1 MAAGAGQPRAGRT
14 TAAGQAGEIRRGP
27 SDSFIGS
34 STSRFDKIRSVL
46 YLSRKLDPFGGS
58 GDTMADVPT
67 SAQQVFDMMPS
78 RFNAAAA
85 SGVNAT
91 YQFDLTGDNGG
102 TWQVAVANGTCAV
115 SQG

>member
-1 MAAGAGQPRAGRT
+1 
-14 TAAGQAGEIRRGP
+14 
-27 SDSFIGS
+27 
-34 STSRFDKIRSVL
+34 
-46 YLSRKLDPFGGS
+46 
-58 GDTMADVPT
+58 MADAPT
-67 SAQQVFDMMPS
+67 NAQQVFDMMPS

-115 SQG
+115 SQGTPNDKPNITITMAAGDYLDMITGKLNPQMAFMGGKLKIKGDMSLALKMQQIFPNA

>member
-1 MAAGAGQPRAGRT
+1 
-14 TAAGQAGEIRRGP
+14 
-27 SDSFIGS
+27 
-34 STSRFDKIRSVL
+34 
-46 YLSRKLDPFGGS
+46 
-58 GDTMADVPT
+58 MADVPT

-102 TWQVAVANGTCAV
+102 TWQVAVANGTCNV
-115 SQG
+115 SQGTC